1 MIPAP
6 PERFPNLFFFQHDL
20 NWCTQRTAPRLQGLF
35 GLAVWFCEA
44 PTGGVSGV
52 GVSGD
57 NGYEGAWGGERM
69 AQVRVVSEV
78 FSGGAVVV
86 RCSAVDVVEVFEV
99 VGGGGWWRSCHCGG
113 EGGRP
118 DVRPLSLF
126 EGGGAGSCELQCD
139 TAVQCWPEVRRRC
152 GELEFASPVVVIQ
165 CWPSRS

>member
-1 MIPAP
+1 MVV
-6 PERFPNLFFFQHDL
+6 RVV
-20 NWCTQRTAPRLQGLF
+20 R
-35 GLAVWFCEA
+35 EA
-44 PTGGVSGV
+44 LVPSQLGVSECTGV
-52 GVSGD
+52 GTGVGSVGA
-57 NGYEGAWGGERM
+57 AWGGERM
-69 AQVRVVSEV
+69 AQ
-78 FSGGAVVV
+78 
-86 RCSAVDVVEVFEV
+86 VDVVEVFEV